1 MARHLLIGNSGVAS
15 LVNAASETDAAINVQ
30 KLSADGPVNM
40 VAGDSVTDSDSFR
53 IVQGTT
59 GNNIYSP
66 WIKGRNVVNWS
77 GLSGAAADAHQCTVL
92 AATESTSKGE
102 VVIKFVRKDGPA
114 PDFFSF
120 TTSIGTD
127 ADPTITAAAAGT
139 AIHDAFEAL
148 DGIPE
153 WLNQLAAD
161 NGAGLVTFSGALR
174 GGSTQSGGTWESG
187 PAVFDVIV
195 ESSTPAAQTYTAAN
209 ATQAGDPGS
218 GDGNLVRE
226 MEKVAQGAGFGY
238 YNRRNLPNQPE
249 LKAVA
254 ATSYDMYSIVATKD
268 GSTSS
273 SINGVDNLIEI
284 NIASPAGNA
293 AGPLF
298 EAKLNSY
305 MADLGFAVVTL

>member
-1 MARHLLIGNSGVAS
+1 MARHLLIGNGGVAS
-15 LVNAASETDAAINVQ
+15 LVNAASETDTAINVQ

-40 VAGDSVTDSDSFR
+40 VAGDTVADSDSFR
-53 IVQGTT
+53 IVQGTA

-77 GLSGAAADAHQCTVL
+77 GLSGAAAAAHQCTVT
-92 AATESTSKGE
+92 AATTSDAKGE
-102 VVIKFVRKDGPA
+102 VVIKFIRKDGPA

-120 TTSIGTD
+120 TASIGTD
-127 ADPTITAAAAGT
+127 ADPTIAAGAGGT

-148 DGIPE
+148 DGIPD
-153 WLNQLAAD
+153 WLNPLAGD
-161 NGAGLVTFSGALR
+161 NSSGLVTFSGALR
-174 GGSTQSGGTWESG
+174 GAAAQSGNTWESG
-187 PAVFDVIV
+187 PVIFDVVV
-195 ESSTPAAQTYTAAN
+195 ESSTVGAQTYTVAN
-209 ATQAGDPGS
+209 ASQAGDPGS

-226 MEKVAQGAGFGY
+226 MEKVGQGVGFGY
-238 YNRRNLPNQPE
+238 YNRRNLPIQPE

-284 NIASPAGNA
+284 NIASTAGNA

-298 EAKLNSY
+298 ESKLNSY
-305 MADLGFAVVTL
+305 MADLGFAPVSL